1 MLKVKEISDCNRGYM
16 FTQLSR
22 NWWWLALR
30 GIAAILFGII
40 ALAWHGTTLRSFML
54 LFGSLALVDGLVA
67 IFAALT
73 NVTGKKR
80 WWILLHG
87 LVSIDIAVFTFIWT
101 EFAATILLFLVS
113 AWALI
118 TGILELVGAWDL
130 RRNVSNERL
139 LSLSGMASI
148 IFAVLVIRFPKTGQ
162 LSLAA
167 MIAAFAI
174 LFGLL
179 MLALSLNIRSLR
191 KYTYAVHRPFTESSM
206 SHNGS
211 LLSHNQSG
219 SFEQGEQK
227 TEKMLMAVFNTT
239 PQALK
244 GVYDLKDLHRV
255 GDITLYTTAVIVK
268 EPSGKVSIKQASER
282 ELNATPL
289 GLLTGIVLGTFGGPL
304 GTAIGGLIGGLVGLI
319 FDLAKTGISADFLE
333 DTSQFMDS
341 GEAALLAEIAETS
354 VAPLDA
360 RLAKLGGHVYRW
372 QRFEF
377 VEDQMMDELDTI
389 NADLHQP

>member
-1 MLKVKEISDCNRGYM
+1 M

-40 ALAWHGTTLRSFML
+40 ALAWQGATLRSFML
-54 LFGSLALVDGLVA
+54 LFGGFALVDGLIA
-67 IFAALT
+67 MFAALT
-73 NVTGKKR
+73 NVTGNKR

-87 LVSIDIAVFTFIWT
+87 LVSIDIALFAFIWT
-101 EFAATILLFLVS
+101 EFAATVLLYLVA

-118 TGILELVGAWDL
+118 TGILELVGAWEL
-130 RRNVSNERL
+130 RQNVSNERL

-148 IFAVLVIRFPKTGQ
+148 IFAWLVIRFPITGV

-167 MIAAFAI
+167 MIAVLAI

-191 KYTYAVHRPFTESSM
+191 KYLHAMQRPFAESSM
-206 SHNGS
+206 PHNGS
-211 LLSHNQSG
+211 LIGYNQSG
-219 SFEQGEQK
+219 SFEQGAQK
-227 TEKMLMAVFNTT
+227 TEKMLMAIFNSA

-244 GVYDLKDLHRV
+244 GVYYLKDLHRA
-255 GDITLYTTAVIVK
+255 GDIALYTTAVIVK

-289 GLLTGIVLGTFGGPL
+289 GLLIGVVLGTFGGPL
-304 GTAIGGLIGGLVGLI
+304 GTAIGGLIGALAGLI
-319 FDLAKTGISADFLE
+319 FDLVKTGVSADFLE
-333 DTSQFMDS
+333 EVSQFLDT

-354 VAPLDA
+354 VAPLDV
-360 RLAKLGGHVYRW
+360 RLAKLGGRVYRW
-372 QRFEF
+372 QRSEF

-389 NADLHQP
+389 NAELHQH